1 MEPGYLIRLRQAL
14 EDIPATEISKRIYV
28 HKNTVLN
35 WLNGKTE
42 MSIGSFITLVEAY
55 DLDANYIIKGETK
68 KKKERP
74 HGIVFR

>member
-1 MEPGYLIRLRQAL
+1 MDPGYLIRLRQAL

-55 DLDANYIIKGETK
+55 DLDANYIVKGVKTE
-68 KKKERP
+68 KEKPYGYKR
-74 HGIVFR
+74 R